1 MDYKAFHKHKLHIDN
16 RGYSLIELVIVLAII
31 AVLMGTVF
39 YSIILVFSANAK
51 SCANNIQRSIGDCKV
66 TTMGK
71 ADAYMELFRESDG
84 TVYTQLLVT
93 ECDGTVTDE
102 ERQKVGTNKVYVGYE
117 ADGDTKTSLEAGDKI
132 VIRFDRSSGGFRP
145 DAGGVIYKNIY
156 VEGGSKKY
164 RIEMIPFTGKSQVIV
179 E

>member
-84 TVYTQLLVT
+84 TVYTQMHVT
-93 ECDGTVTDE
+93 ESDGT
-102 ERQKVGTNKVYVGYE
+102 VGTNKVYVGYE

-164 RIEMIPFTGKSQVIV
+164 RIEMIPLTGKSQVIV

>member
-66 TTMGK
+66 
-71 ADAYMELFRESDG
+71 S
-84 TVYTQLLVT
+84 
-93 ECDGTVTDE
+93 DGTVTDE

-164 RIEMIPFTGKSQVIV
+164 RIEMIPLTGKSQVIV

>member
-71 ADAYMELFRESDG
+71 ADANMELFRESDG
-84 TVYTQLLVT
+84 TVYTQMHVT
-93 ECDGTVTDE
+93 ESDGTVTDE

-164 RIEMIPFTGKSQVIV
+164 RIEMIPLTGKSQVIV

>member
-16 RGYSLIELVIVLAII
+16 KGYSLIELVIVLAII

-84 TVYTQLLVT
+84 TVYTQMHVT
-93 ECDGTVTDE
+93 ESDGTVTDE